1 MRETPRMPPSS
12 ARAAFVTGGTGFVGL
27 NMVKELMIRG
37 WDVTALHRPSSDVKL
52 LKRFRPKLAV
62 GELSDPA
69 SLLAAIAEGTDTVFH
84 VAGNTNMWR
93 GGNAQQ
99 TRDNVDGTR
108 HVVEAAL
115 ARRVRRLVVTS
126 SISAYGPVDGEITEE
141 TPSLAANSSVNYQKT
156 KWQAQELARAAIPKG
171 LEVIIMQPGAIMG
184 AYDIGTWSRLF
195 LMVRDGK
202 LPGVPPSL
210 LTFTHV
216 REVVAAHIA
225 AADKGQNGGSYLLGG
240 ENKTMMELVR
250 EISALVGKPAPE
262 KETSIA
268 LLRVVATVGD
278 LASRFTGKQPPIT
291 PEMASLMSRRVS
303 TSSAKAQRELGYR
316 IVPLKQMVKD
326 CYDWMVA
333 EGRI

>member
-1 MRETPRMPPSS
+1 MSGIRLMPPSS
-12 ARAAFVTGGTGFVGL
+12 GRAAFVTGATGFVGL

-37 WDVTALHRPSSDVKL
+37 WDVTALHRPSSDLKL

-62 GELSDPA
+62 GELSDPG
-69 SLLAAIAEGTDTVFH
+69 SLSTAIPPGTDTVFH

-108 HVVEAAL
+108 NVVEAAL
-115 ARRVRRLVVTS
+115 AKRVRRLVVTS

-156 KWQAQELARAAIPKG
+156 KWQAQELARAATAKG
-171 LEVIIMQPGAIMG
+171 LEVVIMQPGAIMG
-184 AYDIGTWSRLF
+184 PYDIGSWSRLF
-195 LMVRDGK
+195 VMVRDGK

-210 LTFTHV
+210 LTFAHV

-240 ENKTMMELVR
+240 EDKTLLGLVR
-250 EISALVGKPAPE
+250 EISALVGKPAPAE
-262 KETSIA
+262 ETSLGLRPVIA
-268 LLRVVATVGD
+268 LA
-278 LASRFTGKQPPIT
+278 
-291 PEMASLMSRRVS
+291 
-303 TSSAKAQRELGYR
+303 
-316 IVPLKQMVKD
+316 
-326 CYDWMVA
+326 
-333 EGRI
+333 

>member
-1 MRETPRMPPSS
+1 MPRMPPSS
-12 ARAAFVTGGTGFVGL
+12 GRAAFVTGATGFVGL

-37 WDVTALHRPSSDVKL
+37 WDVTALHRPSSDLKF
-52 LKRFRPKLAV
+52 LKRFRPKLAA
-62 GELSDPA
+62 GTLGDPK
-69 SLLAAIAEGTDTVFH
+69 SLLAAIPPGTDTVFH

-93 GGNAQQ
+93 GGNAEQ

-108 HVVEAAL
+108 HVVEATL
-115 ARRVRRLVVTS
+115 AKRVRRLVVTS

-141 TPSLAANSSVNYQKT
+141 TPSLAAASSVNYQRT
-156 KWQAQELARAAIPKG
+156 KWQAQELARAATAKG
-171 LEVIIMQPGAIMG
+171 LEVVIMQPGAIMG
-184 AYDIGTWSRLF
+184 PYDIGTWSRLF
-195 LMVRDGK
+195 VMVRDGK

-240 ENKTMMELVR
+240 ENKTMMELVQA
-250 EISALVGKPAPE
+250 ISALVGKPAPA
-262 KETSIA
+262 KETSLA
-268 LLRVVATVGD
+268 LLRVIAVVGD
-278 LASRFTGKQPPIT
+278 VASRFTGKAPPIT
-291 PEMASLMSRRVS
+291 PEMAGLMSRQVS
-303 TSSAKAQRELGYR
+303 TASAKAHRELGYKV
-316 IVPLKQMVKD
+316 IPLKDMVKD